1 MGLFGLVPM
10 TLLSLGPH
18 IFWDRLQEG
27 ISFLVT
33 S

>member
-10 TLLSLGPH
+10 TLPSLGPH

-27 ISFLVT
+27 ISLIT